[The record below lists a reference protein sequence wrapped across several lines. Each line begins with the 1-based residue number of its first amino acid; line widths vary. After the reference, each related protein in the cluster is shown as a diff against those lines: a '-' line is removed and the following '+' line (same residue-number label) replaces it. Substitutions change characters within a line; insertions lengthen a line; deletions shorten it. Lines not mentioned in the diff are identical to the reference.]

1 MGGLGNGRAS
11 LRRSAQRRFGSSAG
25 SGAGPWR
32 RPPRM
37 AGGAFSSPADGVARS
52 NSTNAFY
59 SGSSTMTRRDQDER
73 IDAPLADLRENQIDE
88 RHESCK
94 SMHFESHKN
103 SYWQGERWRRGS
115 PQWLLGWSQLGIWDD
130 LDSLR
135 LRCARQTFAS
145 PVSSH
150 QNSGHTRTSHQNNG
164 QRATFPARSGSA
176 VPRPFI
182 SGVPNPN
189 SGKFNS

>member
-11 LRRSAQRRFGSSAG
+11 LRRSAPRRFGSSAG

-52 NSTNAFY
+52 NSTNTFY
-59 SGSSTMTRRDQDER
+59 SGSSTMTRRDQEER
-73 IDAPLADLRENQIDE
+73 FDAPLADLRENQVDE
-88 RHESCK
+88 RHESWK
-94 SMHFESHKN
+94 SM
-103 SYWQGERWRRGS
+103 GERCRRDS

-182 SGVPNPN
+182 SGAPNPN
-189 SGKFNS
+189 SGKFSS